1 MTDIVT
7 DKPRNPSALHAI
19 TALAVNRVQA
29 QVRGGLAPWQ
39 LQRVKTYIAAHITT
53 NIRISDLAACV
64 RLSDSY
70 FFQAF
75 RRSFGQSPHGYVTAC
90 RIGCAQEMMIR
101 TTLPLTQ
108 IALDCG
114 LADQPHLTR
123 LFRHHVGTSPAL
135 WRKVHQA
142 PAHRKIA
149 AGPASLPAAY

>member
-7 DKPRNPSALHAI
+7 DKPRTQSSNHAI
-19 TALAVNRVQA
+19 ATLSLTWTPARG
-29 QVRGGLAPWQ
+29 RGGLAPWQ
-39 LQRVKTYIAAHITT
+39 LQRVKAYIAEHLTT
-53 NIRISDLAACV
+53 SIRISDLAACV

-75 RRSFGQSPHGYVTAC
+75 RRSFGQSPHGYITTC

-101 TTLPLTQ
+101 TSLPLTQ

-135 WRKVHQA
+135 WRKAHQA
-142 PAHRKIA
+142 HPTNN
-149 AGPASLPAAY
+149 

>member
-1 MTDIVT
+1 MTDAAT
-7 DKPRNPSALHAI
+7 DKPRTQSALHAI
-19 TALAVNRVQA
+19 TALGLAAPQA
-29 QVRGGLAPWQ
+29 KGRGGLAPWQ
-39 LQRVKTYIAAHITT
+39 LQRVKTYIAEHLITS
-53 NIRISDLAACV
+53 IRISDLAACV

-75 RRSFGQSPHGYVTAC
+75 RQSLGQSPHGYITAC

-101 TTLPLTQ
+101 TNLPLTQ

-135 WRKVHQA
+135 WRKMHQQV
-142 PAHRKIA
+142 
-149 AGPASLPAAY
+149 